1 MMRPRVTVA
10 YAQTLDGC
18 VAAADGTSRWISG
31 PQSLVRTHQLRAAH
45 HAILVGIGTV
55 LADDPQLTV
64 RLCVGQSPIRVVLDS
79 HLRMPLTAQIV
90 ATASQTPTWAL
101 HASGVVPST
110 RAALMAAGVRC
121 LQVPEQPG
129 GGLDL
134 GAALAVL
141 VNAGVMSLMVEGG
154 QRVLTAVMRERLVD
168 RVALTIAPKWVGSGT
183 PALLDIGVATMAQ
196 ALTLRTSHF
205 SQCGDDIWLEGECG
219 DAQ

>member
-45 HAILVGIGTV
+45 DAILVGIGTV

-64 RLCVGQSPIRVVLDS
+64 RLCVGQSPIRVVIDS
-79 HLRMPLTAQIV
+79 QLRLPVAAQLV
-90 ATASQTPTWAL
+90 ATAAQTPTWVM
-101 HASGVVPST
+101 HAATAST
-110 RAALMAAGVRC
+110 AARAALAAAGVQC
-121 LQVPEQPG
+121 WAVPTHPSG
-129 GGLDL
+129 ALDMA
-134 GAALAVL
+134 AALAVL
-141 VNAGVMSLMVEGG
+141 AGAGVQTVMVEGG
-154 QRVLTAVMRERLVD
+154 QRILTTVMRERLVD